1 MAVTVNT
8 TLYGKEGSE
17 IVQYNPSTT
26 SSQVVINN
34 SEGVAST
41 VEAEIIAL
49 RTKVAELQNTGVAFK
64 GAVTR
69 SNPLPTVAYKAGW
82 QYVVKEAGTYAGDVC
97 EVGDFII
104 CIKDYASGSASD
116 DDWAHLQVNIVGAV
130 SGPSVAVTDR
140 VATFSDTSGKHIK
153 DSGFTLGKSVP
164 ADAKFTDTT
173 YNPATSQADGL
184 MTAAQ
189 YNKLQG
195 IEAGADVTDTANVK
209 TAGALMKTDTTDSL
223 AQGSTNLYMTTA
235 EKTKLSGVSEGA
247 QPNQNAFS
255 SIQINGTTTISA
267 DNTTDVLKIEGGE
280 GITLDK
286 NATSD
291 GVQISETYIDTV
303 VVDDLENVPENL
315 RIGGLIVLKV

>member
-1 MAVTVNT
+1 MAVIVNT

-64 GAVTR
+64 GAVTK

-82 QYVVKEAGTYAGDVC
+82 QYVVQEAGTYAGDIC

-130 SGPSVAVTDR
+130 SGPDVAVTNR

-153 DSGFTLGKSVP
+153 DSGFTIAKSVP
-164 ADAKFTDTT
+164 ANAKFTDTT
-173 YNPATSQADGL
+173 YRAATSASDGL

-189 YNKLQG
+189 FNKLG
-195 IEAGADVTDTANVK
+195 TIEQGADVTDTANVSA
-209 TAGALMKTDTTDSL
+209 AGAVMKTDTTDVL
-223 AQGSTNLYMTTA
+223 PQGATNLYMTSS
-235 EKTKLSGVSEGA
+235 EKTKLSGITAGA
-247 QPNQNAFS
+247 EPNQNAFS
-255 SIQINGTTTISA
+255 SVQVNGSTTINA
-267 DNTTDVLKIEGGE
+267 DAKSDVFKLEGGT
-280 GITLDK
+280 GVTVSV
-286 NATSD
+286 NSASD
-291 GVQISETYIDTV
+291 GVVLSETYVDSCV
-303 VVDDLENVPENL
+303 VTDLEQVPENL

>member
-1 MAVTVNT
+1 MAVIVNT

-26 SSQVVINN
+26 SSQVAINN

-64 GAVTR
+64 GAVTL
-69 SNPLPTVAYKAGW
+69 SHPLPTVAYKAGW
-82 QYVVKEAGTYAGDVC
+82 QYVVQEAGTYAGDIC

-116 DDWAHLQVNIVGAV
+116 NDWAHLQVNIVGAV
-130 SGPSVAVTDR
+130 SGPDVAVTGR

-153 DSGFTLGKSVP
+153 DSGFTIAKSVP

-173 YNPATSQADGL
+173 YLAATSSADGL

-189 YNKLQG
+189 FNKLST
-195 IEAGADVTDTANVK
+195 IEQGADVTDATNVSA
-209 TAGALMKTDTTDSL
+209 AGAVMKTDTTDVL
-223 AQGSTNLYMTTA
+223 PQGATNLYMTTA
-235 EKTKLSGVSEGA
+235 ERTKLSGITAGA

-255 SIQINGTTTISA
+255 SIQISGGTTINA
-267 DNTTDVLKIEGGE
+267 DNTMDTFKIEGGT
-280 GITLDK
+280 GVTVSA
-286 NATSD
+286 NGTSD
-291 GVQISETYIDTV
+291 GVVLTETYVDSCV
-303 VVDDLENVPENL
+303 VSDLEQVPENL

>member
-1 MAVTVNT
+1 MTVIVNT

-17 IVQYNPSTT
+17 IVQYNPST
-26 SSQVVINN
+26 SSEQVSITN
-34 SEGVAST
+34 EAGGASN
-41 VEAEIIAL
+41 VQAEIIDIRNKIAS
-49 RTKVAELQNTGVAFK
+49 LQNNGVAFK
-64 GAVTR
+64 GAVTK

-82 QYVVKEAGTYAGDVC
+82 QYIVQEAGTYAGDIC

-130 SGPSVAVTDR
+130 SGPDVAVAGR

-153 DSGFTLGKSVP
+153 DSGYTIEKSVP

-173 YNPATSQADGL
+173 YLPATSVSDGL

-189 YNKLQG
+189 FNKLG
-195 IEAGADVTDTANVK
+195 TIEQGADVTDTANVSA
-209 TAGALMKTDTTDSL
+209 AGAVMKTDTTDVLS
-223 AQGSTNLYMTTA
+223 QGKTNLYMTTA
-235 EKTKLSGVSEGA
+235 EKTKLSGITAGA

-255 SIQINGTTTISA
+255 SVQVNGSSTINA
-267 DNTTDVLKIEGGE
+267 DNTTDTFKIEGGTGVTV
-280 GITLDK
+280 GI
-286 NATSD
+286 NSTSD
-291 GVQISETYIDTV
+291 GVVLSETYVDSCV
-303 VVDDLENVPENL
+303 VTDLEQVPANL

>member
-1 MAVTVNT
+1 MTTTVNT
-8 TLYGKEGSE
+8 DLYGKEGAE
-17 IVQYNPSTT
+17 IVKYNPSTT
-26 SSQVVINN
+26 ASQVNINN
-34 SEGVAST
+34 SEGSPST
-41 VEAEIIAL
+41 VEEEIIAL
-49 RTKVAELQNTGVAFK
+49 RAKVAEVLNTGVAFK
-64 GAVTR
+64 GAVTK

-82 QYVVKEAGTYAGDVC
+82 QYVVQEAGTYAGDVC

-116 DDWAHLQVNIVGAV
+116 DDWAQLQVNIVGAV
-130 SGPSVAVTDR
+130 SGPDVAVTDR

-153 DSGFTLGKSVP
+153 DSGFTIGKSVP

-195 IEAGADVTDTANVK
+195 IEAGADVTDTTNVK
-209 TAGALMKTDTTDSL
+209 AAGALMKTDTTDSL

-235 EKTKLSGVSEGA
+235 EKQKLSGISEGA
-247 QPNQNAFS
+247 EPNQNAFS

-286 NATSD
+286 NVTSD
-291 GVQISETYIDTV
+291 GIQISETYVDSCV
-303 VVDDLENVPENL
+303 VTDLEQVPTNL
-315 RIGGLIVLKV
+315 RIGGLIILKE